1 MPLLT
6 IASLT
11 LREAVRRRIV
21 LVSSVASLV
30 LAILLAWGLGRLA
43 SNFGDRAAR
52 IGVISTLTIF
62 LAFVFSVVLAIGA
75 AFVAAPA
82 IASDIESGVALAVLP
97 RPLSR
102 AEFVLGK
109 WLGLTVLSAAYAT
122 IFGAIEL
129 IAIAIA
135 TGYEP
140 PRPGNAL
147 LFLIA
152 QSSVMLSLALLL
164 STRLTAVA
172 SGLLAMLCFGI
183 AWMAGITAGIAGALH
198 NGSVLHAATLV
209 GLLFPTDGLWRGALY
224 NLEPVAILAAS
235 NAAGALPNP
244 FATAIP
250 PTLAFTAWC
259 LAWIAAVLAAAV
271 ISFQR
276 RDV

>member
-21 LVSSVASLV
+21 LVGSIASLV
-30 LAILLAWGLGRLA
+30 LAVLSAWGLARLTA
-43 SNFGDRAAR
+43 TIPNRTVQ
-52 IGVISTLTIF
+52 IGIVSTLTIF

-82 IASDIESGVALAVLP
+82 IASDIESGVALSVLP

-109 WLGLTVLSAAYAT
+109 WLGLTLLIAAYAT

-129 IAIAIA
+129 SAIALA

-140 PRPGNAL
+140 PHPGNAL

-152 QSSVMLSLALLL
+152 QSNVMLSLALLL
-164 STRLTAVA
+164 STRLPAVA
-172 SGLLAMLCFGI
+172 SGLLAVLCFGI
-183 AWMAGITAGIAGALH
+183 AWIAGITAPIAGALH
-198 NGSVLHAATLV
+198 NAGVLHAATLV

-224 NLEPVAILAAS
+224 NLEPVAILVAS
-235 NAAGALPNP
+235 NVSGAPPNP
-244 FATAIP
+244 FATTSS
-250 PTLAFTAWC
+250 PTLAFTIWC
-259 LAWIAAVLAAAV
+259 LAWIAAAV
-271 ISFQR
+271 AGAVVSFQR

>member
-21 LVSSVASLV
+21 LAGGIASLV
-30 LAILLAWGLGRLA
+30 LAVLSAWGLGRLA
-43 SNFGDRAAR
+43 STIGDRIAR

-82 IASDIESGVALAVLP
+82 IASDIESGIALSVLP

-109 WLGLTVLSAAYAT
+109 WLGLMLLITGYAT
-122 IFGAIEL
+122 LFGTLEL
-129 IAIAIA
+129 VAIALA

-140 PRPGNAL
+140 PHPASAL
-147 LFLIA
+147 FYLIA
-152 QSSVMLSLALLL
+152 QSGVMLSLALVL
-164 STRLTAVA
+164 STRLPAVA
-172 SGLLAMLCFGI
+172 SGLLAIVCFGI

-198 NGSVLHAATLV
+198 NDAVVHAATLV
-209 GLLFPTDGLWRGALY
+209 ALLFPTDGLWRAALY
-224 NLEPVAILAAS
+224 NLEPVAVLVVSHAAV
-235 NAAGALPNP
+235 APNP
-244 FATAIP
+244 FATANP
-250 PTLAFTAWC
+250 PAPAYVGWS
-259 LAWIAAVLAAAV
+259 LAWIATALTGAVV
-271 ISFQR
+271 SFQR
-276 RDV
+276 RDI

>member
-21 LVSSVASLV
+21 LAGSVASVV
-30 LAILLAWGLGRLA
+30 LAVLSAWGIGRLA
-43 SNFGDRAAR
+43 STFGDRTAE
-52 IGVISTLTIF
+52 IGVVSTLTIF

-82 IASDIESGVALAVLP
+82 IASDIESGVALSVLP

-109 WLGLTVLSAAYAT
+109 WLGLTVLIAGYAT
-122 IFGAIEL
+122 IFGALEL
-129 IAIAIA
+129 IAIALA

-140 PRPGNAL
+140 PRPVNAL

-164 STRLTAVA
+164 STRLPAVA
-172 SGLLAMLCFGI
+172 SGLLAVVCFGI
-183 AWMAGITAGIAGALH
+183 AWMAGITVGIASALH
-198 NGSVLHAATLV
+198 NGTVLHAATLV

-224 NLEPVAILAAS
+224 NLEPVAILVAS
-235 NAAGALPNP
+235 NAAGAVPNP

-250 PTLAFTAWC
+250 PPPAFIAWC
-259 LAWIAAVLAAAV
+259 LAWIATALAGAA